1 MNKDIQDVINK
12 INTIPIFDIMNVKGY
27 CVYIEGVIRTFVY
40 AADIAREAGLIQVNN
55 KSYASTSGRI
65 ETSYD
70 SIKWDRFNNYMSM
83 TY

>member
-40 AADIAREAGLIQVNN
+40 AADIAREAGLVQSKTYYNRSRN
-55 KSYASTSGRI
+55 LPSTSGGQQ
-65 ETSYD
+65 SLC
-70 SIKWDRFNNYMSM
+70 S
-83 TY
+83 